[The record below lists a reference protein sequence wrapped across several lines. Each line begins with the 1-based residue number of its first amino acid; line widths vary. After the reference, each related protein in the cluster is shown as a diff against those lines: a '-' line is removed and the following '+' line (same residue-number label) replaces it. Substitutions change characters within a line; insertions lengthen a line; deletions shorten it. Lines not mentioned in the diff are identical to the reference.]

1 MKKLKLPY
9 FKEEID
15 IKNLKEEYATEFE
28 FNDKKV
34 DIFLNEMKISDDE
47 QFGTIKNVLENIFE
61 LDKHNRSLISKN
73 FEGKDGV
80 TYDYLSYHLEELKEE
95 LEDIID
101 LDDSQISDMKKLLRL
116 LKIKTISFY
125 SDLVVFD
132 YCLNDEISDQLL
144 VVKMNRQQKISLD
157 WES

>member
-1 MKKLKLPY
+1 MSKLKLPY

-15 IKNLKEEYATEFE
+15 IKNIQDEYEVEFE
-28 FNDKKV
+28 FNEKEV
-34 DIFLNEMKISDDE
+34 DVFLYEMKIADDE
-47 QFGTIKNVLENIFE
+47 QFGIIKNVLENIFE
-61 LDKHNRSLISKN
+61 FDKHNRSLISKC
-73 FEGKDGV
+73 FENKDGF

-95 LEDIID
+95 LEDIVD
-101 LDDSQISDMKKLLRL
+101 FDDSKIINMEKLLRL
-116 LKIKTISFY
+116 LKMKTISFY

-144 VVKMNRQQKISLD
+144 VVKMNRQQKKYLD